1 MYIRRLLAVVA
12 LTIGLMLGGCT
23 AAAPT
28 EPTPPGSLP
37 TPESRTAAPSPAAT
51 DTGDDGDDGDDANGG
66 DVPHQVPDLEA
77 MLPSEVLGVAV
88 NKASIR
94 GAVEEL
100 DLSDDILDAIAAGGG
115 SAAETEVAVGT
126 TEDQSLLIM
135 AIRVPGLDPANLLA
149 ALVADNDPTAFPVR
163 EGRIAGKDV
172 TSLGD
177 SQFFYATGDILFSV
191 FADVNAANEI
201 ISQLP

>member
-1 MYIRRLLAVVA
+1 MYIRRRLAVVA
-12 LTIGLMLGGCT
+12 LTIGLMLGGCS

-51 DTGDDGDDGDDANGG
+51 DTGEDGDDANGG

-88 NKASIR
+88 NKASTR

-100 DLSDDILDAIAAGGG
+100 DLSDDILDAIAASGG

-126 TEDQSLLIM
+126 TADQSLLIM
-135 AIRVPGLDPANLLA
+135 AIRVPGLDPENLLA

-177 SQFFYATGDILFSV
+177 SQFFYPAGDILFSV